1 MAAQRGETVRHTK
14 GAPGHETTVHYAGAF
29 VHDRQD
35 VLALADHLEVQGTN
49 RVMRNQESLEH
60 HLGLSGLMLHLCRI
74 RQGVRAVPPRM
85 LAKISSAPFVRR

>member
-1 MAAQRGETVRHTK
+1 MKQPSTVP
-14 GAPGHETTVHYAGAF
+14 APLFMTAS
-29 VHDRQD
+29 D